1 MPRKTSTSSNPSKKR
16 SVEPETNAAVLRALD
31 NLDAAVS
38 KLSDVVGKIICQP
51 CDIQQVN
58 SAEHLAT
65 LVPSEVLPTM
75 TMLEVPAPAPI
86 AELTDRHQTTDT
98 SSAEAISGTETEPQH
113 GFAERLLSARHRTQ
127 Q

>member
-1 MPRKTSTSSNPSKKR
+1 
-16 SVEPETNAAVLRALD
+16 VAPETNAAVLRALD

-51 CDIQQVN
+51 CDIQQVKT
-58 SAEHLAT
+58 AEHLAT
-65 LVPSEVLPTM
+65 LVPSEVLPPM
-75 TMLEVPAPAPI
+75 PMLEVPPLTPI
-86 AELTDRHQTTDT
+86 AELTDSQQTTET
-98 SSAEAISGTETEPQH
+98 SSAEAISGTQTEPQH